1 MPEQTATSMSERLR
15 YSGWFVGI
23 THVLPIRVYY
33 EDTDISGIVY
43 HANYLRYFERGRS
56 EFLRLAG
63 IHHMVMLAN
72 SEPIAWTIRKI
83 DIDYAKAAR
92 LDDELEVHTRYTA
105 MSGARLAA
113 IQVVKRAGAE
123 LVSAKVEAAIINMDG
138 KPRRI
143 PEDVRAK
150 LQPYLAAEGGPLA

>member
-1 MPEQTATSMSERLR
+1 MSERLR
-15 YSGWFVGI
+15 YSGWFEGI
-23 THVLPIRVYY
+23 THILPVRVYY

-72 SEPIAWTIRKI
+72 DEPIAWTIRKI
-83 DIDYAKAAR
+83 DVDYAKAAR
-92 LDDELEVHTRYTA
+92 LDDELEVHTRFVA
-105 MSGARLAA
+105 MSGARLSAA
-113 IQVVKRAGAE
+113 QVVKRAGAG
-123 LVSAKVEAAIINMDG
+123 LVSAKVEAAIITMQG

-150 LQPYLAAEGGPLA
+150 MQPYLAADGAPLA

>member
-1 MPEQTATSMSERLR
+1 MREGAAHTSGRFHGKL
-15 YSGWFVGI
+15 
-23 THVLPIRVYY
+23 HLLPVRIYY

-72 SEPIAWTIRKI
+72 EEPIAWTLRRIHL
-83 DIDYAKAAR
+83 DYMRPAR
-92 LDDELEVHTRYTA
+92 LDDLLEVHTRFVELT
-105 MSGARLAA
+105 GARMTAK
-113 IQVVKRAGAE
+113 QVVMRGEEE
-123 LVSAKVEAAIINMDG
+123 LVRARVEAAIITMQG

-143 PEDVRAK
+143 PQDVREKMLPFLDTEA
-150 LQPYLAAEGGPLA
+150 